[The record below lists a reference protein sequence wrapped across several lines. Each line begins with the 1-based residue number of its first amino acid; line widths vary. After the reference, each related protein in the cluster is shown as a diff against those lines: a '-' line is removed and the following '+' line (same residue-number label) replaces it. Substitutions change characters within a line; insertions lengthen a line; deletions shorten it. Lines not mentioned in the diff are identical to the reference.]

1 MAKDSHKLQCTQ
13 PPKKNTHS
21 RCHEAPVGMKT
32 IPPVWRQIL
41 GRFLKFHHFSVPI
54 IFFSYDWTTQP
65 AVHICFLSSW
75 GWFATQ
81 SCCWQETHCWWI
93 LGVFYH
99 VMVDILRCFISEIS
113 TLILAT
119 LGFST
124 LILFPNR
131 PDFHAVW
138 MIRIY
143 HIWGWVKPYCYPF

>member
-1 MAKDSHKLQCTQ
+1 MHTATQ
-13 PPKKNTHS
+13 KKHTQQMPWSPSWDEDHTTSLKANFGTFPKISSFFST
-21 RCHEAPVGMKT
+21 
-32 IPPVWRQIL
+32 
-41 GRFLKFHHFSVPI
+41 HHFL
-54 IFFSYDWTTQP
+54 SYDWTTQP